1 MIAKCL
7 RPHLVR
13 ISTNGEE
20 RASSASGSRPGRHS
34 ARHDVQR
41 PTLRT
46 RQTNRHGRQTA
57 DMESSAQSSRG
68 TPSLA
73 GPGTLNNR
81 RRQVIARARRRTAD
95 NLRHSAARQTSSS
108 SNGAMRRTGRYRLPN
123 SLLER
128 VGDLRALL
136 AHRTHRIE
144 RRRAQ
149 NVPSR
154 LLTSHRPT
162 ATAPLRAPLPS
173 GYATRL
179 TRSR

>member
-57 DMESSAQSSRG
+57 DMESSAQSSRR
-68 TPSLA
+68 TPRVA
-73 GPGTLNNR
+73 RPVTLNIR
-81 RRQVIARARRRTAD
+81 RRQVIARGRRRRSD
-95 NLRHSAARQTSSS
+95 NLANPAARQASSS
-108 SNGAMRRTGRYRLPN
+108 SHRAMGRTSRHRLPD

-128 VGDLRALL
+128 VRHLRALL
-136 AHRTHRIE
+136 ANRAYRLE

-149 NVPSR
+149 S
-154 LLTSHRPT
+154 LSGGFLASHRPT

-173 GYATRL
+173 DYATRL
-179 TRSR
+179 TSR